1 MEPYYKDELFFWCF
15 FVFCFL
21 VCFFF
26 LHLFGFFSQM
36 KNNDIHHNYKECL
49 LVDLADNS
57 NNIMFIIS
65 EFILLL
71 EIETIILKY
80 L

>member
-1 MEPYYKDELFFWCF
+1 MEPYYKDELFFGG
-15 FVFCFL
+15 
-21 VCFFF
+21 FF
-26 LHLFGFFSQM
+26 LTPFWFFSQM

-80 L
+80 LLLNS

>member
-1 MEPYYKDELFFWCF
+1 
-15 FVFCFL
+15 
-21 VCFFF
+21 
-26 LHLFGFFSQM
+26 M

-80 L
+80 LLLNS

>member
-1 MEPYYKDELFFWCF
+1 MEPYYKDELFFF
-15 FVFCFL
+15 FL
-21 VCFFF
+21 FFF
-26 LHLFGFFSQM
+26 TPFWFFSQM
-36 KNNDIHHNYKECL
+36 KNNDINHNYKECF

-80 L
+80 LLLNS